1 MAGRAIWKA
10 DLRIGTI
17 AVPIKLYSAV
27 VDRTI
32 RFHILDEKKE
42 RVKQHMVEPE
52 NGQEVPSAEIVKG
65 FEFEKG
71 KFVVLTEE
79 ELKELEPEASREVQ
93 LAGFVSAGD
102 IGPQWYDRPYW
113 LGPDGDSTGYFA
125 LAEALANRR
134 KEGLAHWVMRKKA
147 YVGALRAEGDY
158 LSLVT
163 LRNAEEVVAAKELPS
178 VRVSL
183 SQKEINLGKQL
194 VELLEG
200 EFDPAAFKN
209 EYRARLTE
217 FIESKSRGKAP
228 RLHLVKSKRASTSL
242 DSTLAKSIAA
252 LKKEKT
258 AA

>member
-10 DLRIGTI
+10 ELRIGTI
-17 AVPIKLYSAV
+17 GLPVKLYAAV

-52 NGQEVPSAEIVKG
+52 SGREIPSAEIVKG

-71 KFVVLTEE
+71 KFVVLTEA

-93 LAGFVSAGD
+93 LSGFVSRGD

-113 LGPDGDSTGYFA
+113 LGPDGDISGYFA
-125 LAEALANRR
+125 LAEALARQK
-134 KEGLAHWVMRKKA
+134 KEGIAHWVMRKKA

-158 LSLVT
+158 LALVT
-163 LRNAEEVVAAKELPS
+163 LRNAEEVVAAEQVPRVS
-178 VRVSL
+178 VSL

-194 VELLEG
+194 VALLEG
-200 EFDPAAFKN
+200 EFDPAAFKSD
-209 EYRARLTE
+209 YRARLME

-228 RLHLVKSKRASTSL
+228 RLQLVKSKRASTSL
-242 DSTLAKSIAA
+242 DSALAKSVAA